1 MKTLIDG
8 VEVSSRSYYYLLDW
22 NDKDDRIFIEFN
34 FNKSTLKDLT
44 ISEYLELFEYATK
57 QEIEKLKQNIS

>member
-1 MKTLIDG
+1 MKTLFDG

-57 QEIEKLKQNIS
+57 QEIEKLKENIL